1 MNPTVTDSPS
11 SPGNGQPQPASP
23 SSAAGVTAAPERTVR
38 IRIRRQDSPD
48 RPDTARWEEF
58 AVPRR
63 PQMNI
68 ISCLQ
73 YIAARPVTVEGKST
87 TTPVWDSGCLEEV
100 CGACTMII
108 NGKVRQSCSALVDK
122 LLEDARHRGGRATR
136 VPGSG
141 SRVPAVAGSAASPEP
156 EPESDDDV
164 ITLEPMSKFPL
175 VRDLFVDRSRL
186 FNDLKRVKAWVPIDG
201 TYDLGPGPAI
211 SEQLQEERYPL
222 SRCISCGCCLEA
234 CPQYTP
240 VNQFVGAAVISQV
253 RLFND
258 HPTGKALKDE
268 RLDVMMDEGGVA
280 DCGKAGNCVEVC
292 PKDIPL
298 LESIAA
304 VQRQATV
311 YSIRRFFTK

>member
-1 MNPTVTDSPS
+1 MNPTVPGAAQDSR
-11 SPGNGQPQPASP
+11 ASDRP
-23 SSAAGVTAAPERTVR
+23 VT
-38 IRIRRQDSPD
+38 IRIRRQDAPD
-48 RPDTARWEEF
+48 KPHRWEEF
-58 AVPRR
+58 SVPRR
-63 PQMNI
+63 PNMNV

-73 YIAARPVTVEGKST
+73 AIAANPVTADGRQT
-87 TTPVWDSGCLEEV
+87 TPPVWDSACLEEV

-122 LLEDARHRGGRATR
+122 LLSDGD
-136 VPGSG
+136 GSG
-141 SRVPAVAGSAASPEP
+141 T
-156 EPESDDDV
+156 

-175 VRDLFVDRSRL
+175 VRDLWVDRSRL
-186 FNDLKRVKAWVPIDG
+186 FEDLKRVKAWVPVDG
-201 TYDLGPGPAI
+201 TYDLGPGPAV
-211 SEQLQEERYPL
+211 SQRVQEERYPL

-240 VNQFVGAAVISQV
+240 TNKFVGAAVISQV

-258 HPTGKALKDE
+258 HPTGAALKDD
-268 RLDVMMDEGGVA
+268 RLDAMMEPGGVA

-311 YSIRRFFTK
+311 YSIRRFFAK